1 MTKLLLKDYIFFL
14 LYVSI
19 KDSKVLNIK
28 EIILYL
34 DFLVNYNDKD
44 FILELDNFIDFC
56 YDFSEALK
64 IEGVTC
70 IADFYYL
77 MECLKIV
84 REILNYNRNEYLN
97 IYFVDIDTL
106 YEKYEK
112 YDLIKFRQLALDFF
126 LDF

>member
-1 MTKLLLKDYIFFL
+1 MTKILLKDYIYFL
-14 LYVSI
+14 LYVAI

-34 DFLVNYNDKD
+34 EFLVNYNDKD
-44 FILELDNFIDFC
+44 FILELDNFISFC

-64 IEGVTC
+64 IEGITC

-77 MECLKIV
+77 MECLKTV
-84 REILNYNRNEYLN
+84 REILNYSDNEYLN
-97 IYFVDIDTL
+97 IYLVDIDTL
-106 YEKYEK
+106 YEKYEQF
-112 YDLIKFRQLALDFF
+112 DLIRFRQLALEFF